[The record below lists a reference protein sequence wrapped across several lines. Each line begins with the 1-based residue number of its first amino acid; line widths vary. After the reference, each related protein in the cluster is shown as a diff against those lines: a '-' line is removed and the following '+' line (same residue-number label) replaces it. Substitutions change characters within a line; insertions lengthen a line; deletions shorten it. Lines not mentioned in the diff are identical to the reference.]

1 MNKEKLRAIEE
12 LKCRYANDDDAMEVI
27 EMSVIDVD
35 YIESREAG
43 GKYTGQF
50 SKQFIS
56 GLEAFLHDRY

>member
-27 EMSVIDVD
+27 ERSVIDIE
-35 YIESREAG
+35 YIERREAD
-43 GKYTGQF
+43 GKYTGQS

-56 GLEAFLHDRY
+56 GLEAFLHDWY